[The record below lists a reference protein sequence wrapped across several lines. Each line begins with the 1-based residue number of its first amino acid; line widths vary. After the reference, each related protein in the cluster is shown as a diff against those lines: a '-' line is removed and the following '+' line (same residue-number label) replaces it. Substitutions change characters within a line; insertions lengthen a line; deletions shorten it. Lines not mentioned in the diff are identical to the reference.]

1 VAQSSESGPEFLWD
15 AELAPGTVAL
25 AAALPG
31 DEVARLLVVASPESS
46 AAFYGYD
53 DASEFV
59 DMAELA
65 PGVHT
70 RALEGD
76 PATDSYRVDLPD
88 RQVILPAP
96 DLPESAPPVEEP
108 EVPVE
113 GSDGPQVDGAL
124 YDFDADDP
132 WAYRGPAEL
141 GAANLAVDDERLFV
155 ATDPGRDDGSWSQ
168 RPLYAADS
176 DAGVSVLVLLHT
188 KPGEE
193 PVVTTTW
200 QRGDREAE
208 QTEQRVEPGQPLIQS
223 IVPTDLDDGSVLLV
237 ALASPLAGGIVLDQ
251 PSGNRPDGIGHPG
264 VGLWVLEQGQRE
276 GMIRLYTEGDGIEY
290 YAEPVDVGPDAD

>member
-1 VAQSSESGPEFLWD
+1 
-15 AELAPGTVAL
+15 
-25 AAALPG
+25 
-31 DEVARLLVVASPESS
+31 
-46 AAFYGYD
+46 
-53 DASEFV
+53 
-59 DMAELA
+59 M
-65 PGVHT
+65 
-70 RALEGD
+70 
-76 PATDSYRVDLPD
+76 
-88 RQVILPAP
+88 
-96 DLPESAPPVEEP
+96 
-108 EVPVE
+108 
-113 GSDGPQVDGAL
+113 
-124 YDFDADDP
+124 
-132 WAYRGPAEL
+132 
-141 GAANLAVDDERLFV
+141 
-155 ATDPGRDDGSWSQ
+155 
-168 RPLYAADS
+168 
-176 DAGVSVLVLLHT
+176 SVLVLLHT